1 MLNGAIT
8 LFALAAVGGLTL
20 AYMRIVKKD
29 VSLPIAVVHG
39 ILAATALVLLVIAVT
54 KMGGTGLTAA
64 LVVFLIAALGGFTL
78 LSFHLRMRPLPVPL
92 VLIHGGVAVAAFVIL
107 LIAVFG

>member
-8 LFALAAVGGLTL
+8 LFALAAVAGATL
-20 AYMRIVKKD
+20 AYTRIVKKD
-29 VSLPIAVVHG
+29 VNLPVAVVHG
-39 ILAATALVLLVIAVT
+39 ILAATALVLLIMAVT

-64 LVVFLIAALGGFTL
+64 LIVFLIAAVGGFTL
-78 LSFHLRMRPLPVPL
+78 LSFHLRMRPMPVPL

-107 LIAVFG
+107 LITVFA